1 MMDLND
7 LDLDNLMKGYKID
20 LLEAIDIFHQSKII
34 RIDPEYNLI
43 LIYYGGHGIHI
54 YNFEGELRYFYN
66 TGSFEFDNI
75 LESEVIKSMEKRIKN
90 KDYEGYEIWLN

>member
-1 MMDLND
+1 MDLND
-7 LDLDNLMKGYKID
+7 LELDNLMKGYKVD
-20 LLEAIDIFHQSKII
+20 LIKAIELFHESKII

-75 LESEVIKSMEKRIKN
+75 SESEVIKSMEKRIEE
-90 KDYEGYEIWLN
+90 KDYIVYEV

>member
-1 MMDLND
+1 MDLNH

-20 LLEAIDIFHQSKII
+20 LIKAIDLFHESKII

-54 YNFEGELRYFYN
+54 YDFEGELRYFYN
-66 TGSFEFDNI
+66 TGSFEFDN
-75 LESEVIKSMEKRIKN
+75 LSEGEAIKSMEERIRK
-90 KDYEGYEIWLN
+90 KDYIAYEV